1 MKRFALIR
9 VVTVAVGLVSVSLG
23 AGAQAA
29 PKARTSLPSQLRPE
43 TRSLL
48 SQLLDSARVLRI
60 PVAPLTDKAAE
71 GVLKGADDA
80 RVVAAVRSL
89 FREMAQARAIVG
101 DSASDALL
109 GAAASTLHAGVT
121 PAELRRIVR
130 ARNGVTADPN
140 VMATALITLVDFVAR
155 HVPVRLASSAIDEL
169 LERNAGEAQF
179 VTLRSQVERDILA
192 GRSPESSVITRLRG
206 QTRLLETPSPAVP
219 GRRPKP
225 PLDR

>member
-1 MKRFALIR
+1 MRRLLSQL
-9 VVTVAVGLVSVSLG
+9 VAVVFGLGSLSLA
-23 AGAQAA
+23 AGAQAT
-29 PKARTSLPSQLRPE
+29 PPARTALPIQLRPE

-48 SQLLDSARVLRI
+48 AQLLDSARVLRVPI
-60 PVAPLTDKAAE
+60 APLTDKAAE

-121 PAELRRIVR
+121 PPDLRRIVR
-130 ARNGVTADPN
+130 PRNGMAADPN
-140 VMATALITLVDFVAR
+140 VLATALITLVDFVAR
-155 HVPVRLASSAIDEL
+155 HVPLRVASSAIDEL
-169 LERNAGEAQF
+169 LERNAGDAQF
-179 VTLRSQVERDILA
+179 ATLRSQVEGDILA
-192 GRSPESSVITRLRG
+192 GRSPEASVATRLRA
-206 QTRLLETPSPAVP
+206 QTRILDTPSPAVP

-225 PLDR
+225 PLPQ

>member
-1 MKRFALIR
+1 MKRVALGWLLA
-9 VVTVAVGLVSVSLG
+9 VAIAMGTLSLS
-23 AGAQAA
+23 AGSQTA
-29 PKARTSLPSQLRPE
+29 PKTRAALPNQLRPE
-43 TRSLL
+43 TRNVLW
-48 SQLLDSARVLRI
+48 QLLDSARVLRVPI
-60 PVAPLTDKAAE
+60 APLTDKAAE

-109 GAAASTLHAGVT
+109 GAAASTLHAGVS

-130 ARNGVTADPN
+130 PRNGVVADPN

-155 HVPVRLASSAIDEL
+155 RVPLRVASTAIDEL

-179 VTLRSQVERDILA
+179 ATLRSQVEGDILA
-192 GRSPESSVITRLRG
+192 GRSPETS
-206 QTRLLETPSPAVP
+206 
-219 GRRPKP
+219 RP
-225 PLDR
+225 

>member
-1 MKRFALIR
+1 MKRFALAR
-9 VVTVAVGLVSVSLG
+9 LAAVAIGLGSLSLS

-29 PKARTSLPSQLRPE
+29 PNTRTSLPSQLRPE
-43 TRSLL
+43 TRTLL

-101 DSASDALL
+101 DSASDAFL

-130 ARNGVTADPN
+130 PRNGVAADPN

-155 HVPVRLASSAIDEL
+155 RVPLRVAASAIDAL
-169 LERNAGEAQF
+169 LERNAAEAQF
-179 VTLRSQVERDILA
+179 ATLRTQVEGDILV
-192 GRSPESSVITRLRG
+192 GRSPEVSVITRLRG
-206 QTRLLETPSPAVP
+206 QTRILETPSPAVP

-225 PLDR
+225 RLDN

>member
-1 MKRFALIR
+1 MRRLLLGRLLA
-9 VVTVAVGLVSVSLG
+9 VVIGAGSLSAG

-29 PKARTSLPSQLRPE
+29 PPARASLPSQLRPE

-60 PVAPLTDKAAE
+60 PIAPLTDKAAE

-80 RVVAAVRSL
+80 RVVAAVKSL
-89 FREMAQARAIVG
+89 FREMALARAIIG
-101 DSASDALL
+101 DSASDAFL
-109 GAAASTLHAGVT
+109 GAAASTLHAGMT

-130 ARNGVTADPN
+130 PRNGVAADPN

-155 HVPVRLASSAIDEL
+155 RVPLRVASSAIEEL

-179 VTLRSQVERDILA
+179 ATLRSQVEGDILA
-192 GRSPESSVITRLRG
+192 GRSPEVSVTTRLRG
-206 QTRLLETPSPAVP
+206 QTRILDTPSPAVP

-225 PLDR
+225 PLDK